1 MRRATLSGAAG
12 GTFRLSEEIRTV
24 LVGTS
29 LDEYSEA
36 VARLGAEAAR
46 AAGARLLLVHASSSL
61 SAGGS
66 WWAPPLDAAGLLRP
80 AEDDAIRAALAEQA
94 ARVGA
99 AEWILEAGPPH
110 RVLSEVS
117 ERCDARLI
125 VVGAVTGG
133 PVARLLGSTA
143 DRVVRK
149 ARRPVLVA
157 RGDLRLPPRRVLAPV
172 DLSPLSGQAF
182 RRGLGLL
189 RSLGGGAPF
198 PAVEALFVLSVVQ
211 RQTSPQFTPE
221 QIDRMAAEK
230 LERFVASQAEGV
242 EVRRRVRTGN
252 VREEILA
259 ELAETGA
266 DLMMIGTHG
275 LGGFDRFAIGSVTA
289 DVTREAPCSVLV
301 LPPSE
306 ISPQS

>member
-1 MRRATLSGAAG
+1 M
-12 GTFRLSEEIRTV
+12 SEEIRRI

-29 LDEYSEA
+29 LDDDSEA

-46 AAGARLLLVHASSSL
+46 AAGATLHLVHAFSPMP
-61 SAGGS
+61 AGGWGS
-66 WWAPPLDAAGLLRP
+66 PGETGLQREE
-80 AEDDAIRAALAEQA
+80 EDRLRAALAAQA
-94 ARVGA
+94 SRVGA
-99 AEWILEAGPPH
+99 GEHSLEAGPPH
-110 RVLSEVS
+110 RAMSELA
-117 ERCDARLI
+117 ERLEAGLI
-125 VVGAVTGG
+125 VVGASTGG
-133 PVARLLGSTA
+133 PMARMLGSTA

-157 RGDLRLPPRRVLAPV
+157 RGGLRPPPSRVLAPV

-189 RSLGGGAPF
+189 HALGGDGPF
-198 PAVEALFVLSVVQ
+198 PDVEALFVLSVVQ

-221 QIDRMAAEK
+221 QIDRLAAEE
-230 LERFVASQAEGV
+230 LERFVAAQAGGA

-259 ELAETGA
+259 ELAATGA
-266 DLMMIGTHG
+266 DLVMIGTHG
-275 LGGFDRFAIGSVTA
+275 LGGFDRFVIGSVAA
-289 DVTREAPCSVLV
+289 DVLREAPCSVLV

-306 ISPQS
+306 H